1 MINIPPGT
9 RVDVESL
16 LGKGY
21 YLKGISGVIGV
32 LPNVGDTD
40 RFYMNLYNA
49 NGNYMMEVY
58 TTKKAIVEAASKV
71 KKPGVEVKALMN
83 EFHQLVPDV
92 NIGADPEVFCFDA
105 NGRVIPAYEW
115 LPTKKYAQVIGGGG
129 TIYCDGFAAEWTQMY
144 TYCHELFCDNIAEM
158 LRRVYYALTTKYS
171 GATINAVNTV
181 VKIEKSVLESA
192 DDEHVRLGCLPS
204 LNVYGIPRL
213 GVEGRELQYRSSGCH
228 IHYGISGLSEQAQ
241 REVVRAVNAIGG
253 VVMTNLFR
261 GYEDPIRRRYYGRP
275 GEYRLPK
282 HGIEWRTPS
291 SAILQH
297 PGLLMLV
304 LDLARAAMKLG
315 VLGVW
320 DKVWHA
326 EDEEVVQAIGRYD
339 FEMCEKILSRNEE
352 SLARVVKKVYEWGST
367 PSKVKK
373 TLRIIMEGVKEKN
386 DWMMEDL
393 VRNWYLKGGWENCAS
408 RSGCKWRS
416 VIEQMK

>member
-1 MINIPPGT
+1 MINLPPGT
-9 RVDVESL
+9 RVNVESL
-16 LGKGY
+16 LSKDY
-21 YLKGISGVIGV
+21 YAEGTIGVIGL
-32 LPNVGDTD
+32 LPNVVDSC
-40 RFYMNLYNA
+40 RFYMNLYDA
-49 NGNYMMEVY
+49 NGNYMTEIY
-58 TTKKAIVEAASKV
+58 TTREDLTKAASKV
-71 KKPGVEVKALMN
+71 KEPGVEVTALVN
-83 EFHQLVPDV
+83 EFHQLVPEV
-92 NIGADPEVFCFDA
+92 SIGADPEVFCFDM

-115 LPTKKYAQVIGGGG
+115 LPEKKNAQRIDDRG
-129 TIYCDGFAAEWTQMY
+129 TIYCDGFAAEWTQEY
-144 TYCHELFCDNIAEM
+144 THCHELFCDNVAMM
-158 LRRVYYALTTKYS
+158 LKEIYRALTAKYS
-171 GATINAVNTV
+171 GATINPTKTV

-213 GVEGRELQYRSSGCH
+213 EIEGRELQYRSSGCH

-253 VVMTNLFR
+253 VVMTSLFR

-291 SAILQH
+291 SVILQH

-304 LDLARAAMKLG
+304 LDLARAAVKLG

-352 SLARVVKKVYEWGST
+352 SLARIVKKVYGWWSV

-386 DWMMEDL
+386 DWMMENL